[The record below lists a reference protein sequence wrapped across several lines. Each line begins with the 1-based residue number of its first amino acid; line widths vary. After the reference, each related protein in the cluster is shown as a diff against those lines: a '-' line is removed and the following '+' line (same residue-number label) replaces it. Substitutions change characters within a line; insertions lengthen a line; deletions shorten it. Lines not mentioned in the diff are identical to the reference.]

1 MNKTCNTC
9 QHRNAQGICTNHDS
23 VFFGS
28 RVDDGTCPV
37 WENYDKEMSV
47 SVIPAPPVW
56 TVAMVI
62 QVRVKEGRVQWVQT
76 FDSVEAV
83 QRCFGK

>member
-1 MNKTCNTC
+1 MGKTCNTC

-37 WENYDKEMSV
+37 WENYDEEFWGISD
-47 SVIPAPPVW
+47 A
-56 TVAMVI
+56 AY
-62 QVRVKEGRVQWVQT
+62 
-76 FDSVEAV
+76 
-83 QRCFGK
+83 